1 MQSTPHPCPSCG
13 QVGMSVFYEVNN
25 VPVNSVLLVD
35 SRQEAVEFQRGD
47 IRLAVCPACG
57 FISNIAFDEAL
68 TQYSARYEATQ
79 GYSPTFNKFHRA
91 LAQDLI
97 DRYDLHG
104 KDVIE
109 IGCDK
114 GDFLTMLAEMGDNR
128 GVGFD
133 PAYVPG
139 RHPSPAADRLTFIPD
154 FYGEK
159 YTNYHADF
167 ICCKMTLEHIP
178 NVGEFI
184 ATVRRSIGD
193 RPDTVVFFQI
203 PNARYV
209 LCDVAFWDIYYEH
222 CSYFTKGSLARL
234 FRRAGFE
241 VRDLWTAYDDQ
252 YLMIEARPAGEQGSR
267 GAGEMKAPSD
277 SSLSPA
283 PPLPCSPALEEE
295 SPAETLDM
303 VRYFVEHADAR
314 RSEWRTKL
322 ADWRAAARRVVLW
335 GGGSKG
341 VAFLTTLG
349 QSRDDIA
356 YAVDINP
363 LKHAT
368 FMAGTGQEII
378 APESL
383 QTFRPDV
390 VIIMNPVYRDE
401 VTADL
406 AALGLSP
413 QIETL

>member
-1 MQSTPHPCPSCG
+1 MRSVNHRCPACG
-13 QVGMSVFYEVNN
+13 AERMSVFYEVGN
-25 VPVNSVLLVD
+25 VPVNSVLLVN
-35 SRQEAVEFQRGD
+35 SRQEALDFQRGD
-47 IRLAVCPACG
+47 ITLAACPACG
-57 FISNIAFDEAL
+57 FISNVAFDEAL
-68 TQYSARYEATQ
+68 TQYTARYEATQ

-97 DRYDLHG
+97 DRYDLRG

-114 GDFLTMLAEMGDNR
+114 GDFITMLAEMGDNR

-154 FYGEK
+154 FYSEK
-159 YTNYHADF
+159 YTDYRADF

-178 NVGEFI
+178 DVGEFV

-193 RPDTVVFFQI
+193 NHEAVVFFQI
-203 PNARYV
+203 PNAQYV

-241 VRDLWTAYDDQ
+241 VRDLWTAYDNQ
-252 YLMIEARPAGEQGSR
+252 YLMIEARPAGEQGSG
-267 GAGEMKAPSD
+267 GAGEAV
-277 SSLSPA
+277 
-283 PPLPCSPALEEE
+283 LPGGE
-295 SPAETLDM
+295 SPVETMEM
-303 VRYFVEHADAR
+303 VEYFVEHYETKRD
-314 RSEWRTKL
+314 EWRRAL
-322 ADWRAAARRVVLW
+322 ADWKAAGKRVVLW

-349 QSRDDIA
+349 QSVADIA

-363 LKHAT
+363 IKHGT
-368 FMAGTGQEII
+368 FMAGTGQEIV
-378 APESL
+378 APEFL
-383 QTFRPDV
+383 REYHPDV
-390 VIIMNPVYRDE
+390 VVIMNPVYRDE
-401 VTADL
+401 IAADL
-406 AALGLSP
+406 TTMNLVP
-413 QIETL
+413 EIRTL

>member
-1 MQSTPHPCPSCG
+1 MRQVLHACPACG
-13 QVGMSVFYEVNN
+13 AAGMAVFYEVRA
-25 VPVNSVLLVD
+25 VPVNSVLLVT
-35 SRQEAVEFQRGD
+35 SRDEAMNFQTGD
-47 IRLAVCPACG
+47 IALAACPACG

-68 TQYSARYEATQ
+68 TQYTAQYEATQ
-79 GYSPTFNKFHRA
+79 GYSPTFNKFHKA

-97 DRYDLHG
+97 DRFDLHG
-104 KDVIE
+104 KDIIE
-109 IGCDK
+109 LGCDK
-114 GDFLTMLAEMGDNR
+114 GDFITMLVEMGDNR

-139 RHPSPAADRLTFIPD
+139 RHPSPAADRLTFIAD
-154 FYGEK
+154 FYGEQ
-159 YTNYHADF
+159 YADYRADF

-178 NVGEFI
+178 DVGRFV

-193 RPDTVVFFQI
+193 NGDTVVFFQI

-252 YLMIEARPAGEQGSR
+252 YLMIEAYPAGEQGSAEV
-267 GAGEMKAPSD
+267 GGTELAGE
-277 SSLSPA
+277 
-283 PPLPCSPALEEE
+283 E
-295 SPAETLDM
+295 SAAETLEM
-303 VRYFVEHADAR
+303 VRYFVEHYTAR
-314 RSEWRTKL
+314 HDQWRTAL
-322 ADWRAAARRVVLW
+322 ADWRATGRRVVLW

-341 VAFLTTLG
+341 VAFLTTLS
-349 QSRDDIA
+349 QTRDDIA

-363 LKHAT
+363 IKHGT

-383 QTFRPDV
+383 KIYRPDV
-390 VIIMNPVYRDE
+390 VIIMNPVYRAE

-406 AALGLSP
+406 TALGLSP
-413 QIETL
+413 EILTL

>member
-1 MQSTPHPCPSCG
+1 
-13 QVGMSVFYEVNN
+13 MSVFYKVEN
-25 VPVNSVLLVD
+25 VPVNSVLLVE
-35 SRQEAVEFQRGD
+35 SRHEALEFQRGD
-47 IRLAVCPACG
+47 IQLAVCPACV
-57 FISNIAFDEAL
+57 FIANIAFDEAL

-79 GYSPTFNKFHRA
+79 GYSPTFNKFHRD
-91 LAQDLI
+91 LAQELI

-139 RHPSPAADRLTFIPD
+139 RHPSPAADRLTFIAD
-154 FYGEK
+154 FYGDK
-159 YTNYHADF
+159 YTDYHADF

-178 NVGEFI
+178 NVGEFM
-184 ATVRRSIGD
+184 ATLRRSIGD
-193 RPDTVVFFQI
+193 RPDSVVFFQI

-234 FRRAGFE
+234 FRQAGFE
-241 VRDLWTAYDDQ
+241 MDELWTAYDDQ
-252 YLMIEARPAGEQGSR
+252 YLMIAARPGGSAGEQGSG
-267 GAGEMKAPSD
+267 GAGEKDGSRAEVA
-277 SSLSPA
+277 PA
-283 PPLPCSPALEEE
+283 PLPGEE

-303 VRYFVEHADAR
+303 VRYFVEHYEAR
-314 RSEWRTKL
+314 RAQWRTRL

-363 LKHAT
+363 LKHGT

-383 QTFRPDV
+383 QTYRPDV
-390 VIIMNPVYRDE
+390 VIVMNPVYRDE

-406 AALGLSP
+406 HALGLAP
-413 QIETL
+413 EIHTL

>member
-1 MQSTPHPCPSCG
+1 
-13 QVGMSVFYEVNN
+13 
-25 VPVNSVLLVD
+25 
-35 SRQEAVEFQRGD
+35 
-47 IRLAVCPACG
+47 
-57 FISNIAFDEAL
+57 
-68 TQYSARYEATQ
+68 
-79 GYSPTFNKFHRA
+79 
-91 LAQDLI
+91 
-97 DRYDLHG
+97 
-104 KDVIE
+104 
-109 IGCDK
+109 
-114 GDFLTMLAEMGDNR
+114 
-128 GVGFD
+128 
-133 PAYVPG
+133 
-139 RHPSPAADRLTFIPD
+139 
-154 FYGEK
+154 
-159 YTNYHADF
+159 
-167 ICCKMTLEHIP
+167 
-178 NVGEFI
+178 
-184 ATVRRSIGD
+184 
-193 RPDTVVFFQI
+193 
-203 PNARYV
+203 
-209 LCDVAFWDIYYEH
+209 
-222 CSYFTKGSLARL
+222 
-234 FRRAGFE
+234 
-241 VRDLWTAYDDQ
+241 
-252 YLMIEARPAGEQGSR
+252 
-267 GAGEMKAPSD
+267 MKAPSD

-283 PPLPCSPALEEE
+283 PPLPCSPAREEE

>member
-1 MQSTPHPCPSCG
+1 MQPVSHPCPSCG
-13 QVGMSVFYEVNN
+13 QSDMLVFYEVEG
-25 VPVNSVLLVD
+25 VPVNSVLLVS
-35 SRQEAVEFQRGD
+35 SRQEALDFQRGD

-57 FISNIAFDEAL
+57 FIANIAFDEAL

-91 LAQDLI
+91 LAQELI

-104 KDVIE
+104 QDVIE

-114 GDFLTMLAEMGDNR
+114 GDFITMLAEMGNNR

-139 RHPSPAADRLTFIPD
+139 RHPSPAADRLTFIAD

-159 YTNYHADF
+159 YTDYHADF

-184 ATVRRSIGD
+184 ATIRRSIGD
-193 RPDTVVFFQI
+193 RPDTTIFFQI

-234 FRRAGFE
+234 FRQAGFE

-252 YLMIEARPAGEQGSR
+252 NLMIEARPAS
-267 GAGEMKAPSD
+267 APSPSGRESTAED
-277 SSLSPA
+277 HAA
-283 PPLPCSPALEEE
+283 PGEE
-295 SPAETLDM
+295 SAAETVDM
-303 VRYFVEHADAR
+303 VRYFVEHYGAKR
-314 RSEWRTKL
+314 NQ
-322 ADWRAAARRVVLW
+322 WRAALAEWQAAGKRVVLW

-349 QSRDDIA
+349 QSIDDIA

-363 LKHAT
+363 IKHGT
-368 FMAGTGQEII
+368 FMAGTGQEIV
-378 APESL
+378 APEFL
-383 QTFRPDV
+383 REYRPDV
-390 VIIMNPVYRDE
+390 VVIMNPVYRAE

-406 AALGLSP
+406 SALGLSP

>member
-1 MQSTPHPCPSCG
+1 MQSIDHPCPSCG
-13 QVGMSVFYEVNN
+13 QAGMSIFYEVER
-25 VPVNSVLLVD
+25 VPVNSVLLVN
-35 SRQEAVEFQRGD
+35 SRQEALDFQRGD
-47 IRLAVCPACG
+47 IRLAICPACG
-57 FISNIAFDEAL
+57 FVANVAFDEAL
-68 TQYSARYEATQ
+68 TQYTARYEATQ
-79 GYSPTFNKFHRA
+79 GYSPTFNTFHRA

-97 DRYDLHG
+97 DRYNLRG
-104 KDVIE
+104 KDIIE

-114 GDFLTMLAEMGDNR
+114 GDFITMLAEMGDNR

-139 RHPSPAADRLTFIPD
+139 RHPSPAAERLTFIAD
-154 FYGEK
+154 FYSEQ
-159 YTNYHADF
+159 YTSYHADF

-178 NVGEFI
+178 DVGEFV

-252 YLMIEARPAGEQGSR
+252 YLMIEARPVEAGERESR
-267 GAGEMKAPSD
+267 GAGETVA
-277 SSLSPA
+277 
-283 PPLPCSPALEEE
+283 PLPGEE
-295 SPAETLDM
+295 SAAETLEM
-303 VRYFVEHADAR
+303 VRYFVEHYEAR
-314 RSEWRTKL
+314 RDEWRQAL
-322 ADWRAAARRVVLW
+322 AGWRAAGKRVVLW

-349 QSRDDIA
+349 QSLDDIA

-363 LKHAT
+363 IKHGT

-378 APESL
+378 APAFL
-383 QTFRPDV
+383 KHYRPDV
-390 VIIMNPVYRDE
+390 VVIMNPVYLAE

-406 AALGLSP
+406 TALGLSP
-413 QIETL
+413 DILTL

>member
-1 MQSTPHPCPSCG
+1 MRSVNHRCPACG
-13 QVGMSVFYEVNN
+13 AERMSVFYEVGN
-25 VPVNSVLLVD
+25 VPVNSVLLVN
-35 SRQEAVEFQRGD
+35 SRQEALDFQRGD
-47 IRLAVCPACG
+47 ITLAACPACG
-57 FISNIAFDEAL
+57 FISNVAFDEAL
-68 TQYSARYEATQ
+68 TQYTARYEATQ

-97 DRYDLHG
+97 DRYDLRG

-114 GDFLTMLAEMGDNR
+114 GDFITMLAEMGDNR

-154 FYGEK
+154 FYSEK
-159 YTNYHADF
+159 YTDYRADF

-178 NVGEFI
+178 DVGEFV

-193 RPDTVVFFQI
+193 NHEAVVFFQI
-203 PNARYV
+203 PNAQYV

-241 VRDLWTAYDDQ
+241 VRDLWTAYDNQ
-252 YLMIEARPAGEQGSR
+252 YLMIEARPAGEQGSG
-267 GAGEMKAPSD
+267 GAGEAV
-277 SSLSPA
+277 
-283 PPLPCSPALEEE
+283 LPGGE
-295 SPAETLDM
+295 SPVETMEM
-303 VRYFVEHADAR
+303 VEYFVEHYETKRD
-314 RSEWRTKL
+314 EWR
-322 ADWRAAARRVVLW
+322 RALVEWKAAGKRVVLW

-349 QSRDDIA
+349 QSVADIA

-363 LKHAT
+363 IKHGT
-368 FMAGTGQEII
+368 FMAGTGQEIV
-378 APESL
+378 APEFL
-383 QTFRPDV
+383 REYHPDV
-390 VIIMNPVYRDE
+390 VVIMNPVYRDE
-401 VTADL
+401 IAADL
-406 AALGLSP
+406 TTMNLVP
-413 QIETL
+413 EIRTL

>member
-1 MQSTPHPCPSCG
+1 ML
-13 QVGMSVFYEVNN
+13 VFYEVEN
-25 VPVNSVLLVD
+25 VPVNSVLLVS
-35 SRQEAVEFQRGD
+35 SRQEALAFQRGD
-47 IRLAVCPACG
+47 TRLAACAACG
-57 FISNIAFDEAL
+57 FVSNIAFDERL
-68 TQYSARYEATQ
+68 TQYTARYEATQ

-91 LAQDLI
+91 LAADLI
-97 DRYDLHG
+97 ERFDLRG

-114 GDFLTMLAEMGDNR
+114 GDFITMLAEMGGNR

-139 RHPSPAADRLTFIPD
+139 RHPSPAADRLTFIAD

-159 YTNYHADF
+159 YTGYHADF

-178 NVGEFI
+178 NVGEFM

-209 LCDVAFWDIYYEH
+209 LCDVAFWDVYYEH

-241 VRDLWTAYDDQ
+241 VDELWTAYDDQ
-252 YLMIEARPAGEQGSR
+252 YLMIAARPAGAQGSG
-267 GAGEMKAPSD
+267 GAGEQA
-277 SSLSPA
+277 
-283 PPLPCSPALEEE
+283 LPGEE
-295 SPAETLDM
+295 STAETLEM
-303 VRYFVEHADAR
+303 VRYFVEHYEAR
-314 RSEWRTKL
+314 REQ
-322 ADWRAAARRVVLW
+322 WRAALAGWRAADKRVVLW

-349 QSRDDIA
+349 LTLDDVA

-363 LKHAT
+363 IKHGT
-368 FMAGTGQEII
+368 FMAGTGQEIV
-378 APESL
+378 APEFL
-383 QTFRPDV
+383 RDYRPDV
-390 VIIMNPVYRDE
+390 VIIMNPVYRAE

-406 AALGLSP
+406 TALGLSP
-413 QIETL
+413 EILTL

>member
-1 MQSTPHPCPSCG
+1 MQRVMHPCPSCG
-13 QVGMSVFYEVNN
+13 QVGMSVFYEVES

-35 SRQEAVEFQRGD
+35 SRQEALDFQRGD

-57 FISNIAFDEAL
+57 FIANIAFDEAL

-79 GYSPTFNKFHRA
+79 GYSPTFNNFHRA

-97 DRYDLHG
+97 DRYDLRG

-114 GDFLTMLAEMGDNR
+114 GDFITMLAEMGDNR

-139 RHPSPAADRLTFIPD
+139 RHPSPAADRLTFIAD

-159 YTNYHADF
+159 YTDYHADL

-234 FRRAGFE
+234 FRRAGFA

-252 YLMIEARPAGEQGSR
+252 YLMIEAYPAGEPGSK
-267 GAGEMKAPSD
+267 GAGEQ
-277 SSLSPA
+277 
-283 PPLPCSPALEEE
+283 ALAGEE

-303 VRYFVEHADAR
+303 VHYFVEHYTAR
-314 RSEWRTKL
+314 REQWRSAL
-322 ADWRAAARRVVLW
+322 ADWRARGKRVVLW

-341 VAFLTTLG
+341 VAFLTTLQ

-363 LKHAT
+363 IKHGT

-378 APESL
+378 SPESL
-383 QTFRPDV
+383 KIYRPDV

-406 AALGLSP
+406 TALGLSP